1 MKGQDWLVTDDG
13 KCQPCESVRP
23 WELIRD
29 NYRFYR
35 FLTEVE
41 DVLNQLITNEE
52 DVLNQA
58 IDETICL
65 PAIRK
70 LVRQLVLNSYWVQ
83 TQYLKPD
90 PETGVSVMILYDEIG
105 YPLTV
110 QTVTLSPGSVS
121 PIHNHGTWGIVAVMK
136 GQEKNTFWRRTNHPD
151 FPDKIDRFGEK
162 ILKEGDIISFTPDAI
177 HSIEAVGDEPTIT
190 FNIYGEASMSKRFE
204 FDLDKATAKNY

>member
-13 KCQPCESVRP
+13 NCHVCGAVRA

-41 DVLNQLITNEE
+41 DVLNQAIANEE
-52 DVLNQA
+52 DILNQA

-65 PAIRK
+65 PGIRR
-70 LVRQLVLNSYWVQ
+70 LVRQLILNSYWVQ

-90 PETGVSVMILYDEIG
+90 SDTGVSVLILYDEIG

-110 QTVTLSPGSVS
+110 QTVTLAPGVVS
-121 PIHNHGTWGIVAVMK
+121 PIHNHGTWGVVGIIK
-136 GQEKNTFWRRTNHPD
+136 GQEKNTFWRRANHPD
-151 FPDKIDRFGEK
+151 FPHKVERVGEM

-177 HSIEAVGDEPTIT
+177 HCIEAMGEEPTIT

-204 FDLDKATAKNY
+204 FDPLKASARNY